1 LTTMRIAPRR
11 LRLFGASLAL
21 AATAVLGGAAVVSAY
36 TPPGSVL
43 SVTQSCPTASPGA
56 SCTLQF
62 QLKDANGNPVCNATV
77 TFTTS
82 GVAGSTVTPASAQTG
97 SSPCSGNVA
106 ALFTAGSGC
115 GTATITASSP
125 PASAQT
131 TINVPCAAATLPNT
145 STLPPSTPMWLPGLV
160 ALALALV
167 AACGL
172 TLRRMRVTS

>member
-1 LTTMRIAPRR
+1 LTTTSTAPRR

-21 AATAVLGGAAVVSAY
+21 AAVAILGGTAVVNAY

-43 SVTQSCPTASPGA
+43 SATQSCSTASPGA
-56 SCTLQF
+56 SCNLQF

-77 TFTTS
+77 TFSTT
-82 GVAGSTVTPASAQTG
+82 GVTGSTVAPASATTNCNTG
-97 SSPCSGNVA
+97 GVA
-106 ALFTAGSGC
+106 AVFTAGSGC
-115 GTATITASSP
+115 GTATVTASSP
-125 PASAQT
+125 PASTQV

>member
-1 LTTMRIAPRR
+1 LTNVSAAPRR

-21 AATAVLGGAAVVSAY
+21 AAVAILGGTAVAKAY

-43 SVTQSCPTASPGA
+43 SATQSCSTVAPGA
-56 SCTLQF
+56 TCNLQF

-82 GVAGSTVTPASAQTG
+82 GVTGSTVAPTTATTNCNTG
-97 SSPCSGNVA
+97 GVA
-106 ALFTAGSGC
+106 AVFTAGSGC
-115 GTATITASSP
+115 GTATVTASSP
-125 PASAQT
+125 PASTQV

-145 STLPPSTPMWLPGLV
+145 STPPPSTPMWLPGLV
-160 ALALALV
+160 ALALMLV